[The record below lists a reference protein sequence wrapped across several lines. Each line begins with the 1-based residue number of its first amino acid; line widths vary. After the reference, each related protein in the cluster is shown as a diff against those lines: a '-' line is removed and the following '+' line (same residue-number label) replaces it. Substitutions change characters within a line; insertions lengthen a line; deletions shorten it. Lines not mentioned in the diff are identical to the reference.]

1 MAAGKR
7 VYIIGFMGCGKSTAG
22 KKLAA
27 TLGWQFID
35 LDKEIELKAG
45 KAIKDIFSTSGEDF
59 FRALE
64 TETLLGLKTNSDTV
78 ISTGGGTPCH
88 RRNMDFMIST
98 GLVVYIKMTPG
109 QLKNRLEKSIGGRP
123 LMSKI
128 STAELLKYIT
138 DKLSE
143 REEYYLKASIIIDG
157 INLDIN
163 ALSDIVKN
171 NQAGLA

>member
-7 VYIIGFMGCGKSTAG
+7 VYIIGFMGSGKSTTG

-27 TLGWQFID
+27 TLDWQFID

-45 KAIKDIFSTSGEDF
+45 KAIKDIFSTSGEDY

-64 TETLLGLKTNSDTV
+64 TDTLLGLKTNSNTV
-78 ISTGGGTPCH
+78 ISAGGGTPCH
-88 RRNMDFMIST
+88 GRNMDFMIST

-109 QLKNRLEKSIGGRP
+109 QLKNRLEGSIDGRP

-128 STAELLKYIT
+128 SRTELLKYIS
-138 DKLSE
+138 DKLLE

-163 ALSDIVKN
+163 ALSDIVKSSL
-171 NQAGLA
+171 AGLV